1 MGDISSNDYFIQKE
15 ALLKECV
22 SLSEDLL
29 SSIHDV
35 DVVNRILSARSE
47 KIRQLQ
53 ELDDTCDS
61 ASLSTD
67 QKSQINQIVSLL
79 LGLDRD
85 AIKQIKADQTDVM
98 NEMRANTQNHKMIGY
113 KGKRS
118 EVSGRNLD
126 IKK

>member
-1 MGDISSNDYFIQKE
+1 MSGMSSNDYFIQKE

-22 SLSEDLL
+22 SLSEELL
-29 SSIHDV
+29 SNIHDI
-35 DVVNRILSARSE
+35 DAVNRILYARSE

-53 ELDDTCDS
+53 ELDDACDP
-61 ASLSTD
+61 ASLSSK

-85 AIKQIKADQTDVM
+85 AIKEIKGEQANVM
-98 NEMRANTQNHKMIGY
+98 NAMKANTKNHKMVGY
-113 KGKRS
+113 NGKQP
-118 EVSGRNLD
+118 EASGRKID

>member
-35 DVVNRILSARSE
+35 DVVNSILNQRSE
-47 KIRQLQ
+47 KIQQLQ
-53 ELDDTCDS
+53 DLDDACDS
-61 ASLSTD
+61 ASLSAE
-67 QKSQINQIVSLL
+67 QKSQVNQIVSLL
-79 LGLDRD
+79 LDLDRD
-85 AIKQIKADQTDVM
+85 AIKEIKKDKADVM
-98 NEMRANTQNHKMIGY
+98 NAMKSNTQNHKMIGY
-113 KGKRS
+113 KGKQS